1 MPTKA
6 FTKKT
11 TTKKEMTKKLGKS
24 AKKNAV
30 PAFFPKYPEY
40 RMADLVT
47 CDQYRDLNVSRA
59 KRLQGY
65 VRENETL
72 GEYTFRL
79 FPNSIASQYLRKT
92 KRLTDIDVLSNIVDE
107 FVTNHSMNIPADDV
121 MVMHLRVGDVI
132 RAVLMVGGGWLVAW
146 YRVRGVG
153 ISRKKK
159 LFRRDVQYY

>member
-1 MPTKA
+1 M
-6 FTKKT
+6 
-11 TTKKEMTKKLGKS
+11 S
-24 AKKNAV
+24 
-30 PAFFPKYPEY
+30 
-40 RMADLVT
+40 DLVT
-47 CDQYRDLNVSRA
+47 CTQYRDLDVSRT

-107 FVTNHSMNIPADDV
+107 FGTNHSMNIPADDV

-132 RAVLMVGGGWLVAW
+132 DMTKIPVDDFLTR
-146 YRVRGVG
+146 RVNSYVF
-153 ISRKKK
+153 SN
-159 LFRRDVQYY
+159 